1 MGMSKVPV
9 AAIAGRQWGRVHR
22 RQLREAGISEAK
34 LSRWISDGYLHQV
47 LPRVYA
53 VGHTASGPEADL
65 AAALLYAGPGA
76 MLSHATAA
84 WWWELIDRQP
94 PQIHVST
101 PKRCPS
107 LANVRV
113 HGRRDLTRA
122 WHRHLPVT
130 TVAQTLLDFATQA
143 PARRLRRALA
153 EADFLRLLDPN
164 SLEQILGHGRR
175 GSDALRQALK
185 EHQPDLAQTRSELEQ
200 RFVELCERGGL
211 PRPEL
216 NATVGGLM
224 VDALWR
230 HQRVVVELDGRAAHG
245 TPAQIARDHERD
257 LRLRAAG
264 FTVLRYTWRQVTR
277 EPALVLADLKRAL
290 GLG

>member
-76 MLSHATAA
+76 MLSNATAA

-101 PKRCPS
+101 PKRCPA

-164 SLEQILGHGRR
+164 SLEQILG
-175 GSDALRQALK
+175 
-185 EHQPDLAQTRSELEQ
+185 
-200 RFVELCERGGL
+200 
-211 PRPEL
+211 
-216 NATVGGLM
+216 
-224 VDALWR
+224 
-230 HQRVVVELDGRAAHG
+230 
-245 TPAQIARDHERD
+245 
-257 LRLRAAG
+257 
-264 FTVLRYTWRQVTR
+264 
-277 EPALVLADLKRAL
+277 
-290 GLG
+290 